1 MTDTGTIHESQ
12 KAYAKFIGSCR
23 KECASTFNS
32 ERKQFRAGRE
42 AIGALGEIV
51 FADHYLLEHPG
62 VTLLG
67 SDEHN
72 ALLGDVDIYQVKTT
86 DCTNDVVSLIVP
98 GVEIDRYPNSPFV
111 LVQLLLPDTYKLVG
125 WLYGWQIAELAW
137 QHVEHDDNSGGSY
150 WVKSYKLWTMADLP
164 TA

>member
-1 MTDTGTIHESQ
+1 
-12 KAYAKFIGSCR
+12 
-23 KECASTFNS
+23 
-32 ERKQFRAGRE
+32 
-42 AIGALGEIV
+42 V

-67 SDEHN
+67 SAEHN

-111 LVQLLLPDTYKLVG
+111 LVQLLLPDTYNLVG

-150 WVKSYKLWTMADLP
+150 WVKSYKLWTMARPVCLP
-164 TA
+164 QPCNTRVL

>member
-1 MTDTGTIHESQ
+1 MTDTGTISQ
-12 KAYAKFIGSCR
+12 AQKDYAKFIAAQR
-23 KECASTFNS
+23 KECANTFTS

-67 SDEHN
+67 SDEHK

-86 DCTNDVVSLIVP
+86 DCTNEVVSLIVP

-111 LVQLLLPDTYKLVG
+111 LVQLLLPDTYNLVG